1 MRILF
6 IGDIMGRPGRR
17 AAAAAI
23 PLLRERYG
31 GFDFVIANGENS
43 AAGFGITEKVM
54 HELFD
59 SGIDILTNG
68 NHIWDKKDFVP
79 LLDSEPNV
87 LRPANHPEG
96 TRGRGFAVYEKNGEK
111 LGVMCLQGR
120 TFMPPLDCPFRTAER
135 LAEECPV
142 PAIFVDI
149 HAEATSEKRALGVF
163 LDGKVSA
170 VVGTHTHVQTAD
182 EEILPGGTAFLTD
195 AGMTGGHA
203 GIIGMSAESVLP
215 KFLTGT
221 PCKFEISEDG
231 VRFQAVVIE
240 IDSETGRALDIQ
252 RVNLNMES
260 LAQ

>member
-6 IGDIMGRPGRR
+6 IGDIMGRPGRE
-17 AAAAAI
+17 AAARAI
-23 PLLRERYG
+23 PKLREEFG

-43 AAGFGITEKVM
+43 AGGFGLTEKVM
-54 HELFD
+54 NELFS

-68 NHIWDKKDFVP
+68 NHVWDKKDFIP
-79 LLDSEPNV
+79 LLDSETAV
-87 LRPANHPEG
+87 LRPANHPDG

-120 TFMPPLDCPFRTAER
+120 TFMPPLDCPFQTAER
-135 LAEECPV
+135 LARECRV
-142 PAIFVDI
+142 PSIFVDI
-149 HAEATSEKRALGVF
+149 HAEATSEKRALAVY

-203 GIIGMSAESVLP
+203 GIIGMTAQSVLP

-221 PCKFEISEDG
+221 PCKFEVSEEG
-231 VRFQAVVIE
+231 VKFQGVVID
-240 IDSETGRALDIQ
+240 IDSETGRALDII
-252 RVNLNMES
+252 RINTPVEL
-260 LAQ
+260 